1 MSTECR
7 YLSTKHLQGFNSYK
21 YSSVETNPLT
31 TYVLIPWWNT
41 AVKLVPLWVAPNLLT
56 LAGFFLLCSIFFIF
70 WFYDYDY
77 MTTTNDLGIV
87 RPPIPTWVWI
97 YSGFAHFTAHTL
109 DGIDGKQA
117 RRTGSSSPLGEL
129 FDHGLDSMSCMLLP
143 LSMYSA
149 IGRGS
154 LWGGEPIECYWVV
167 LALIT
172 GFYFSHWEKYI
183 TGTLNMP
190 WAYDWGEVGATLFY
204 FVTAIFG
211 VKFWH
216 FYPLPGWT
224 CAYCF
229 KWLIIIG
236 FVLSI
241 PANVWNVYHSL
252 IKPVE
257 TNDQTQSQTTNR
269 SSPNY
274 LIHPG
279 ISVLLLAVLYTIW
292 TLYSPNNIVSKEPR
306 LYLLSLGIIFSN
318 ICCRLIIAQMSDQR
332 SEVFNYLFI
341 PLVVA
346 ISMAFVYPQY
356 EILTLYALF
365 AVVTTTHLHFGISI
379 VFELCDHFKIYA
391 FSLKKPPY

>member
-1 MSTECR
+1 
-7 YLSTKHLQGFNSYK
+7 
-21 YSSVETNPLT
+21 
-31 TYVLIPWWNT
+31 
-41 AVKLVPLWVAPNLLT
+41 
-56 LAGFFLLCSIFFIF
+56 
-70 WFYDYDY
+70 
-77 MTTTNDLGIV
+77 
-87 RPPIPTWVWI
+87 
-97 YSGFAHFTAHTL
+97 
-109 DGIDGKQA
+109 
-117 RRTGSSSPLGEL
+117 
-129 FDHGLDSMSCMLLP
+129 
-143 LSMYSA
+143 
-149 IGRGS
+149 
-154 LWGGEPIECYWVV
+154 
-167 LALIT
+167 
-172 GFYFSHWEKYI
+172 
-183 TGTLNMP
+183 MP

-306 LYLLSLGIIFSN
+306 LSLIHI
-318 ICCRLIIAQMSDQR
+318 
-332 SEVFNYLFI
+332 SE
-341 PLVVA
+341 P
-346 ISMAFVYPQY
+346 
-356 EILTLYALF
+356 TR
-365 AVVTTTHLHFGISI
+365 
-379 VFELCDHFKIYA
+379 
-391 FSLKKPPY
+391 PY